1 MSSFCESTKLTTMTS
16 VGLLAATGVEPITTS
31 FSRYIKELI
40 TKRPSDSVLPQNLL
54 DADYYQQK

>member
-1 MSSFCESTKLTTMTS
+1 MTS